1 MALKESTF
9 SKHEV
14 EQLLLNIG
22 NSFAA
27 SCWYNDIPED
37 RPTYTQTAKW
47 FQRYFADPNAG
58 QFMFRLAE
66 CHCTQEAAYFETNA

>member
-14 EQLLLNIG
+14 EQFLLNTN
-22 NSFAA
+22 NSFA
-27 SCWYNDIPED
+27 SCCWFNDIQEE
-37 RPTYTQTAKW
+37 RPTYTQTANW
-47 FQRYFADPNAG
+47 FRRYFAEPNRA

-66 CHCTQEAAYFETNA
+66 CHCTQEAAYEETNA

>member
-14 EQLLLNIG
+14 QQFLLNTG
-22 NSFAA
+22 NSFAS
-27 SCWYNDIPED
+27 SCWLNDINEE

-47 FQRYFADPNAG
+47 FQRFFPSNQAQYL
-58 QFMFRLAE
+58 FRLAE
-66 CHCTQEAAYFETNA
+66 CHCTQEAAYEETNA